1 MKDLHPYT
9 VKNCLWVVILLI
21 FIVIAIS
28 GCSSTPVQTTKRQ
41 YCYTSQEIRK
51 NGDNVVNSQTTVK
64 CNDDP
69 VEQIVV
75 RKAGVATNCGEFT
88 NRMMIRGQYRE
99 EKSIAC
105 QKFDGTWEVI
115 PRPGLY

>member
-1 MKDLHPYT
+1 MNAYR
-9 VKNCLWVVILLI
+9 VKEILWLCIIMMFVG
-21 FIVIAIS
+21 IALT
-28 GCSSTPVQTTKRQ
+28 GCSSTTPVKTTQRQ
-41 YCYTSQEIRK
+41 YCYTSQEIKTK
-51 NGDNVVNSQTTVK
+51 NKETVSSETLVK

-69 VEQIVV
+69 IEQIVI

-88 NRMMIRGQYRE
+88 NRMNIRGQYHE

-115 PRPGLY
+115 PHPSLFR

>member
-1 MKDLHPYT
+1 ML
-9 VKNCLWVVILLI
+9 V
-21 FIVIAIS
+21 
-28 GCSSTPVQTTKRQ
+28 GCSSAPVQTKRQ

-51 NGDNVVNSQTTVK
+51 NGDNVINSQTTVK

-69 VEQIVV
+69 VEQIVI
-75 RKAGVATNCGEFT
+75 RKAGVASNCGEFT
-88 NRMMIRGQYRE
+88 NRMTIRGEYRE

-105 QKFDGTWEVI
+105 QKFDGTWEII

>member
-1 MKDLHPYT
+1 MTHSYRI
-9 VKNCLWVVILLI
+9 KNYLWVAIVVM
-21 FIVIAIS
+21 FIIIALS

-41 YCYTSQEIRK
+41 YCHTSQEIRK
-51 NGDNVVNSQTTVK
+51 NGDNVISSETMVK

-75 RKAGVATNCGEFT
+75 RKAGVASNCGEFT

-115 PRPGLY
+115 PRTGLY

>member
-1 MKDLHPYT
+1 MRHPYT
-9 VKNCLWVVILLI
+9 VKNYLWVAITLMI
-21 FIVIAIS
+21 IVIALLS

-41 YCYTSQEIRK
+41 YCHTSQEIRK
-51 NGDNVVNSQTTVK
+51 NGNNVVSSDTLVK

-69 VEQIVV
+69 VEQMVV

-88 NRMMIRGQYRE
+88 NRMTIRGQYRE
-99 EKSIAC
+99 EKAVAC

-115 PRPGLY
+115 PHPGMY